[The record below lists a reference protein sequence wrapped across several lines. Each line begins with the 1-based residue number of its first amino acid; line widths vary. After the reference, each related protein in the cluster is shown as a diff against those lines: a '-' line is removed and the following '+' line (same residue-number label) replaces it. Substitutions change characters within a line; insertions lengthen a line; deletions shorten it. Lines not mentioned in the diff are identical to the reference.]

1 MRRTVPLTI
10 TFVAGVA
17 MIMSF
22 FVNDGTTLS
31 EAASKVKEWGIIISA
46 FAVVLGTGNIIRIS
60 MHKAKRGEDRPYKI
74 VLLVCLFVTMFLGL
88 FYGIDEKVRETW
100 MNGGMFAGAYNPFY
114 WIYFNIQLPLG
125 ATMFS
130 LLVFYITSAAY
141 RAFRMRSLEAG
152 ILLVTAVIVM
162 LGQVPIASALGV
174 DKVMAWIMVVPN
186 VAAKRAIFMGAA
198 MGIASMSLKIIL
210 GIERSYLGGES

>member
-1 MRRTVPLTI
+1 MRRTVPLAI

-17 MIMSF
+17 MIVSF
-22 FVNDGTTLS
+22 FVNKGTPLS
-31 EAASKVKEWGIIISA
+31 EASSKVKEWGIIIA
-46 FAVVLGTGNIIRIS
+46 GFAVVLGTGNILRVS
-60 MHKAKRGEDRPYKI
+60 LHKARRGEDRPYKI

-88 FYGIDEKVRETW
+88 FFGIDAKIRPTW
-100 MNGGMFAGAYNPFY
+100 LNSGMFEGEYNPFY
-114 WIYFNIQLPLG
+114 WIYFNVQLPLG

-141 RAFRMRSLEAG
+141 RAFRVRSLEAG
-152 ILLVTAVIVM
+152 ILLTTAVIVM
-162 LGQVPIASALGV
+162 LGQIPIASAIGA
-174 DKVMAWIMVVPN
+174 DKVMAWIMSVPN

>member
-1 MRRTVPLTI
+1 MRRTVPLVI
-10 TFVAGVA
+10 TFIAGVA
-17 MIMSF
+17 MIVSF
-22 FVNDGTTLS
+22 FVNDGTVLS
-31 EAASKVKEWGIIISA
+31 VASSKVKEWGIIIA
-46 FAVVLGTGNIIRIS
+46 GFAVVLGTGNIVRVTL
-60 MHKAKRGEDRPYKI
+60 HKAKRGEDRPFKI
-74 VLLVCLFVTMFLGL
+74 VLLVCLFATMFLGL
-88 FYGIDEKVRETW
+88 FFGIDKEIRSTW
-100 MNGGMFAGAYNPFY
+100 MNFGMFEREYNPFY

-141 RAFRMRSLEAG
+141 RAFRVRSIEAG
-152 ILLVTAVIVM
+152 ILLTTAVIVM
-162 LGQVPIASALGV
+162 LGQIPISSAIGA

-210 GIERSYLGGES
+210 GIERSYLGGDS

>member
-1 MRRTVPLTI
+1 MRRTVPLVI
-10 TFVAGVA
+10 TFIAGVA
-17 MIMSF
+17 MITSF
-22 FVNDGTTLS
+22 FVHKDTLLGQ
-31 EAASKVKEWGIIISA
+31 AASRVKEWGIIIAA

-60 MHKAKRGEDRPYKI
+60 LHKAKRGEDRPYKI
-74 VLLVCLFVTMFLGL
+74 VLLVCLFVTMILGM
-88 FYGIDEKVRETW
+88 FFGIDKGIRAT
-100 MNGGMFAGAYNPFY
+100 MFNGGALEGGYNPFY

-141 RAFRMRSLEAG
+141 RAFRMRSIEAG
-152 ILLVTAVIVM
+152 ILLVTAVVVM
-162 LGQVPIASALGV
+162 LGQVPISSAIGA
-174 DKVMAWIMVVPN
+174 DKVMAWIMIVPN

-210 GIERSYLGGES
+210 GIERSYLGGDS